1 MKKLILSSA
10 VALGIVSTMVG
21 QSQVTA
27 NIYQE
32 YSDKKD
38 VLSMS
43 LNYPLMDILD
53 IDLDIN
59 DQLRHIR
66 GDVYQV
72 KFIAFGDESNPGKS
86 LGMIDRK
93 LASSDLV
100 ELRVPEDMDEEEY
113 RLLKFYGVK
122 NGSYY
127 SDICMLMLDDD
138 GETGVFIAVNG
149 KIKIHSAP

>member
-53 IDLDIN
+53 ID
-59 DQLRHIR
+59 
-66 GDVYQV
+66 QV